1 MRVGSTVAYGLI
13 DSALSLDLFHQ
24 LGLNKN
30 HLEPYH
36 IPKVGTARKGTH
48 LNIQGR
54 LKHPLTFAV
63 GTKGQ
68 TLKIR
73 PVVIEGLSMGL
84 NISGPYLAKRG
95 IDQIHSKNSLLLD
108 GKLLPLVSYRHKTGV
123 ASLPSEITSS
133 HLQEY
138 PLFIAQNQVIPPWS
152 QAVIDLEAPEVGFL
166 KNRSRPGLDLGSNL
180 LHKVRA

>member
-1 MRVGSTVAYGLI
+1 MVEDSYQSPTEPTISSIREDLETKYRSYLPIRIGSAVAYGLI
-13 DSALSLDLFHQ
+13 DSGNCLENALSLDLFYQ
-24 LGLNKN
+24 LSLNQN

-36 IPKVGTARKGTH
+36 IPRVGTARKGTH
-48 LNIQGR
+48 LNIKGR
-54 LKHPLTFAV
+54 LKHPLTFMV

-68 TLKIR
+68 TLKIQ
-73 PVVIEGLSMGL
+73 PVVIDGLSMGL

-108 GKLLPLVSYRHKTGV
+108 GRLLPLVSYRHRTGV

-138 PLFIAQNQVIPPWS
+138 PLPSSWPKI
-152 QAVIDLEAPEVGFL
+152 
-166 KNRSRPGLDLGSNL
+166 K
-180 LHKVRA
+180 

>member
-1 MRVGSTVAYGLI
+1 MRVSSTVAYGLI
-13 DSALSLDLFHQ
+13 DSGNCLDNALSLDLFHQ

-36 IPKVGTARKGTH
+36 IPRVGTARKGTH
-48 LNIQGR
+48 LNIKGR

-84 NISGPYLAKRG
+84 NISGP
-95 IDQIHSKNSLLLD
+95 LLSS
-108 GKLLPLVSYRHKTGV
+108 GGHIEGTGLR
-123 ASLPSEITSS
+123 A
-133 HLQEY
+133 
-138 PLFIAQNQVIPPWS
+138 PP
-152 QAVIDLEAPEVGFL
+152 
-166 KNRSRPGLDLGSNL
+166 RS
-180 LHKVRA
+180 